1 MNKVLAILL
10 TPLFFVPACVANDTI
25 DVPPSEAVNVT
36 CTSPS
41 GKSIYNLIFNLKDAK
56 GSIRYRYMSQDVY
69 YHVNISKQDNKL
81 VLGKAYFDRSNSG
94 ETKGNSFTFLYNKRD
109 NTFEENGLISK
120 CN

>member
-10 TPLFFVPACVANDTI
+10 TPLFFVSACATSDTI
-25 DVPPSEAVNVT
+25 DAPPSEAINVT
-36 CTSPS
+36 CKSPS
-41 GKSIYNLIFNLKDAK
+41 GKSIYDLMLNLKDAK
-56 GSIRYRYMSQDVY
+56 GSIRYRFMEQDVY
-69 YHVNISKQDNKL
+69 YHVNMSMQNNKL
-81 VLGKAYFDRSNSG
+81 VSGKAYFYRSNSG